1 MLINEDLIIFSQA
14 ISHTC
19 LYKEYPQSCKGK
31 RSKAN
36 VHAQIL
42 PLPLTPQA
50 LSGSS
55 LLFGILNEMMPL
67 HSLV

>member
-1 MLINEDLIIFSQA
+1 MKIYIIFSLA

-19 LYKEYPQSCKGK
+19 LDKEYPQSCEGKG
-31 RSKAN
+31 SKAN

-42 PLPLTPQA
+42 PLPLTPQT
-50 LSGSS
+50 LSGFS